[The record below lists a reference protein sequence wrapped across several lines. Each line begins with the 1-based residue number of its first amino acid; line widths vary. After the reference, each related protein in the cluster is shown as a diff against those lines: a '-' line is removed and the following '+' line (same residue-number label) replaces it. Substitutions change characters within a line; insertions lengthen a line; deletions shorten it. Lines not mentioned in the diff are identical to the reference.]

1 MKQEAIDL
9 VFLIDQ
15 SGSMAGLEDDTI
27 GGFNTLLKQQQA
39 IAGEAYVTT
48 VLFDDRYERIHD
60 HTEIRLVPPLTSQD
74 YTPCGST
81 ALLDA
86 IGRTIRHIEM
96 EQRKRGRNQ
105 REKVLFFIITDGQEN
120 ASRHYT
126 FPMIRSQIER
136 QKEKY
141 GWEFLFFGANMD
153 AIAEAEKFGINA
165 DRAQNYRGDSFGT
178 SSVYRTI
185 SAVSTGFRTGKG
197 FPGMEVHKSE
207 QAKTPEEAKAKLG
220 QALRELKQAM
230 EDLAEELNQM
240 RDVAA
245 ANNGEIPDVNKL
257 YEQVL
262 EENQGDDKE

>member
-136 QKEKY
+136 Q
-141 GWEFLFFGANMD
+141 
-153 AIAEAEKFGINA
+153 
-165 DRAQNYRGDSFGT
+165 
-178 SSVYRTI
+178 
-185 SAVSTGFRTGKG
+185 STGGNSCSSAPIWTPLPRRRSLESTRIGRRITEEILSVHPQCIAPYPPCQLVFAQGRGSLAWRCTKANRLKPRRKQRQNWGK
-197 FPGMEVHKSE
+197 P
-207 QAKTPEEAKAKLG
+207 
-220 QALRELKQAM
+220 
-230 EDLAEELNQM
+230 
-240 RDVAA
+240 
-245 ANNGEIPDVNKL
+245 
-257 YEQVL
+257 
-262 EENQGDDKE
+262 